1 MKNVNQTTR
10 MLCEGAVSIALAYA
24 LTFVELDLWFQ
35 GGSISAA
42 MIPIILF
49 AVRWGAGWGI
59 VAGLAFGTLKYFLG
73 LDSFV
78 ISWVSIVFD
87 YTGAYAMVGLAG
99 LFKRKAN
106 LIPLAAAAAAIA
118 LGVPGRAAV
127 VHYISGVTVY
137 AEWMPETFMGMTMTS
152 PFFYSALYN
161 GGYMLPSTLLAVV
174 VCAALM
180 KPLSKFLNGED
191 LK

>member
-106 LIPLAAAAAAIA
+106 LIPLAAAAA
-118 LGVPGRAAV
+118 GAARFV

-161 GGYMLPSTLLAVV
+161 GGYMLPSTLDRKSVV
-174 VCAALM
+174 
-180 KPLSKFLNGED
+180 
-191 LK
+191 

>member
-49 AVRWGAGWGI
+49 AVRWGAPWGI
-59 VAGLAFGTLKYFLG
+59 AAGAVFGTLKYFLG

-78 ISWVSIVFD
+78 LNWISILFA

-99 LFKRKAN
+99 LFKRRAN
-106 LIPLAAAAAAIA
+106 LIPLAALVAGAARFI
-118 LGVPGRAAV
+118 

-137 AEWMPETFMGMTMTS
+137 AEYMPEEFMGLTMTS

-161 GGYMLPSTLLAVV
+161 GGYMLPSTILAVA

-180 KPLSKFLNGED
+180 APLRKFLNGED

>member
-49 AVRWGAGWGI
+49 AVRWGAPWGI
-59 VAGLAFGTLKYFLG
+59 AAGAVFGTLKYFLG

-78 ISWVSIVFD
+78 LNWISIIFD
-87 YTGAYAMVGLAG
+87 YTGAYAMVGLAC
-99 LFKRKAN
+99 LF
-106 LIPLAAAAAAIA
+106 
-118 LGVPGRAAV
+118 
-127 VHYISGVTVY
+127 
-137 AEWMPETFMGMTMTS
+137 
-152 PFFYSALYN
+152 
-161 GGYMLPSTLLAVV
+161 
-174 VCAALM
+174 
-180 KPLSKFLNGED
+180 
-191 LK
+191 

>member
-59 VAGLAFGTLKYFLG
+59 AAGLAFGTLKYFLG

-99 LFKRKAN
+99 LFKRKAS
-106 LIPLAAAAAAIA
+106 LVPVAALVAGAARFI
-118 LGVPGRAAV
+118 

-137 AEWMPETFMGMTMTS
+137 AEWMPETFMGMAMTS

-180 KPLSKFLNGED
+180 KPLSKFQIGRAHV
-191 LK
+191 

>member
-49 AVRWGAGWGI
+49 AVRWGAGWGV

-99 LFKRKAN
+99 LFKRKAG
-106 LIPLAAAAAAIA
+106 LVPVAALVAGAA
-118 LGVPGRAAV
+118 RFV
-127 VHYISGVTVY
+127 VHYVSGVTVY

-161 GGYMLPSTLLAVV
+161 GGYMFPSTLLAVV
-174 VCAALM
+174 ACAALM

>member
-10 MLCEGAVSIALAYA
+10 MLCEGAVSVALAYA

-42 MIPIILF
+42 MIPLILF
-49 AVRWGAGWGI
+49 AVRWGAGWGMA
-59 VAGLAFGTLKYFLG
+59 AGLVFGTLKYFIG

-78 ISWVSIVFD
+78 LNWVSIIFD
-87 YTGAYAMVGLAG
+87 YSGAYAMVGLAG
-99 LFKRKAN
+99 LFKRRADR
-106 LIPLAAAAAAIA
+106 LPLAALAA
-118 LGVPGRAAV
+118 GVARFI

-137 AEWMPETFMGMTMTS
+137 AESMPEEFMGLTMTS

-161 GGYMLPSTLLAVV
+161 GGYMLPSTILAVA
-174 VCAALM
+174 VCTALM
-180 KPLSKFLNGED
+180 APLRKWLNGED

>member
-49 AVRWGAGWGI
+49 AVRWGAPGGI
-59 VAGLAFGTLKYFLG
+59 AAGAVFGTLKYFLG

-78 ISWVSIVFD
+78 LNWISIIFD

-99 LFKRKAN
+99 LFKRRAN
-106 LIPLAAAAAAIA
+106 LIPLAALVAGAARFI
-118 LGVPGRAAV
+118 

-137 AEWMPETFMGMTMTS
+137 AEYMPEEFMGLTMTS
-152 PFFYSALYN
+152 PFFYSV
-161 GGYMLPSTLLAVV
+161 GSM
-174 VCAALM
+174 
-180 KPLSKFLNGED
+180 F
-191 LK
+191 

>member
-10 MLCEGAVSIALAYA
+10 VLCEGAVSVALAYA

-42 MIPIILF
+42 MIPLILF
-49 AVRWGAGWGI
+49 AVRWGAGWGMA
-59 VAGLAFGTLKYFLG
+59 AGLVFGTLKYFIG

-78 ISWVSIVFD
+78 LNWVSIIFD
-87 YTGAYAMVGLAG
+87 YSGAYAMVGLAG
-99 LFKRKAN
+99 LFKRRADR
-106 LIPLAAAAAAIA
+106 IPLAALVAGAARFI
-118 LGVPGRAAV
+118 

-137 AEWMPETFMGMTMTS
+137 AEWMPEEFMGLTMTS

-161 GGYMLPSTLLAVV
+161 GGYMLPSTILAVA
-174 VCAALM
+174 VCAALAA
-180 KPLSKFLNGED
+180 PLSKWLNGED

>member
-49 AVRWGAGWGI
+49 AVRWGAPWGI
-59 VAGLAFGTLKYFLG
+59 AAGAVFGTLKYFLG

-78 ISWVSIVFD
+78 LNWISIIFD

-99 LFKRKAN
+99 LFKRRAN
-106 LIPLAAAAAAIA
+106 LIPLAALVAGAARFI
-118 LGVPGRAAV
+118 

-137 AEWMPETFMGMTMTS
+137 AEYMPEEFMGLTMTS

>member
-106 LIPLAAAAAAIA
+106 LIPLAAAAA
-118 LGVPGRAAV
+118 GAARFV

-137 AEWMPETFMGMTMTS
+137 AEWMPETFMVMPINVSGIH
-152 PFFYSALYN
+152 SA
-161 GGYMLPSTLLAVV
+161 
-174 VCAALM
+174 
-180 KPLSKFLNGED
+180 
-191 LK
+191 

>member
-1 MKNVNQTTR
+1 MKNVSKTTR

-42 MIPIILF
+42 MIPLILF
-49 AVRWGAGWGI
+49 AVRWGAPWGI
-59 VAGLAFGTLKYFLG
+59 AAGAVFGTLKYFLG
-73 LDSFV
+73 LDTFALNW
-78 ISWVSIVFD
+78 ISIIFD
-87 YTGAYAMVGLAG
+87 YSGAYAMVGLAG
-99 LFKRKAN
+99 LFKRRAN
-106 LIPLAAAAAAIA
+106 LIPLAALVGGAARFA
-118 LGVPGRAAV
+118 

-137 AEWMPETFMGMTMTS
+137 AEYMPESFMGLTMTS

-161 GGYMLPSTLLAVV
+161 GGYMLPSTILAVA

-180 KPLSKFLNGED
+180 APLRKFLNGED

>member
-49 AVRWGAGWGI
+49 AVRWGAPWGI
-59 VAGLAFGTLKYFLG
+59 AAGAVFGTLKYFLG

-78 ISWVSIVFD
+78 LNWISIIFD

-99 LFKRKAN
+99 LFKRRAN
-106 LIPLAAAAAAIA
+106 LIPLAALVAGAARFI
-118 LGVPGRAAV
+118 
-127 VHYISGVTVY
+127 VHYIRGVTVY
-137 AEWMPETFMGMTMTS
+137 AEYMPEEFMGLTMTS

-161 GGYMLPSTLLAVV
+161 GGYMLPSTILAVA

-180 KPLSKFLNGED
+180 APLRKFLNGED

>member
-10 MLCEGAVSIALAYA
+10 MLCEAAVSIALAYA

-42 MIPIILF
+42 MIPIIIF
-49 AVRWGAGWGI
+49 SVRWGLGWGI
-59 VAGLAFGTLKYFLG
+59 AAGAVFGTLKYFLG

-99 LFKRKAN
+99 LLKRRAN
-106 LIPLAAAAAAIA
+106 LIPLAAFIAGAA
-118 LGVPGRAAV
+118 RFV

-137 AEWMPETFMGMTMTS
+137 AEYMPEEFMGLTMTS

-161 GGYMLPSTLLAVV
+161 GGYMLPSTILAVA

-180 KPLSKFLNGED
+180 VPLRKFLSGED